1 MAGTSAQVQVQGA
14 AELRRALKQM
24 GDDLADLK
32 EAHRAAAESVAT
44 EARSRVPV
52 VSGTL
57 LGTIRTSVRQTGAS
71 VMAGGGRRRVPYA
84 GPIHFGWHR
93 RHIVPQPFL
102 YDAMDERRDEVAADY
117 QARVA
122 KLVAELDART
132 PDR

>member
-1 MAGTSAQVQVQGA
+1 MAGTSPQIQVEGA
-14 AELRRALKQM
+14 AELRRALKAM
-24 GDDLADLK
+24 GQDLADLK
-32 EAHRAAAESVAT
+32 EIHRDAADSVA
-44 EARSRVPV
+44 EGARERVPV

-93 RHIVPQPFL
+93 RRIVPQPFL
-102 YDAMDERRDEVAADY
+102 YDAMDDRRAEVAERY
-117 QARVA
+117 ESEVA
-122 KLVAELDART
+122 KMVTELDAKT